1 MRPPPAP
8 WMCPSCVRRSLATTP
23 RPLQPT
29 APYSTAP
36 IQSSTRRPIQ
46 LAIIGSGPA
55 GFYSAYRLL
64 KRLPDARITMFEK
77 LPVPYGLA
85 RYGVAPDHP
94 EVKKCTETLETVAR
108 ESPTNFHFAGNV
120 PIGDGA
126 GELPLAA
133 LVPHFDGLLFAHG
146 ASTDRRLGI
155 PGEELSGVLS
165 ARDFVGWYNGLPALT
180 PWALDLAS
188 VGETAVVIG
197 QGNVALDVTRIL
209 LSPLAELRKTDI
221 NEETL
226 EALSRS
232 RIREVKVIGR
242 RGPLQAPYTIKE
254 LRELMQLPG
263 VGFAPPP
270 ESWDALMQVP
280 RKQLPRQLKRI
291 AELLEKGSPTPLT
304 PESKA
309 WQLGYQRSPTAFLSQ
324 NGRDLDAVGF
334 ETTAYSTPLASLL
347 TSGDP
352 QANLI
357 ALRAAKVHPTNV
369 DKTLIHAGLA
379 FRSVGYQSTPLPG
392 LNEIGVPF
400 DTTRHVIPND
410 GFGRVVSAPS
420 PVHSSPE
427 RTGEGLR
434 AQDVAAS
441 LPRTTTVDAAAATGS
456 GLGKGGIVPGVYV
469 AGWVKRGATGVIAS
483 TLEDAFAGADVLAGD
498 WAAGAAFLSSSS
510 GEGHGGGGETG
521 RQRGWEGVS
530 GEISARGIR
539 AVGWR
544 GWEVIDA
551 EERRRGVGRGKVR
564 EKMRSVTEMLEV
576 LDR

>member
-8 WMCPSCVRRSLATTP
+8 WMCPSCLRRSLATTTC
-23 RPLQPT
+23 PLRPT

-133 LVPHFDGLLFAHG
+133 LVPHFDALLFAHG

-155 PGEELSGVLS
+155 PGEDLSGVLS

-304 PESKA
+304 PDSKA
-309 WQLGYQRSPTAFLSQ
+309 WQLGYLRSPTAFLSH

-334 ETTAYSTPLASLL
+334 ETTAYNAPLTSLL

-357 ALRAAKVHPTNV
+357 ALRAAKVRSTNG

-392 LNEIGVPF
+392 LADIGVPF

-410 GFGRVVSAPS
+410 GFGRVVSSPS
-420 PVHSSPE
+420 ATASSP
-427 RTGEGLR
+427 GEGLR

-441 LPRTTTVDAAAATGS
+441 LPKTTAAGAATGS
-456 GLGKGGIVPGVYV
+456 GLEKGGIVPGLYV

-498 WAAGAAFLSSSS
+498 WAAGAAFLASSEEV
-510 GEGHGGGGETG
+510 GGHGGGETG
-521 RQRGWEGVS
+521 QQRGWEGVK
-530 GEISARGIR
+530 GEIAARGIR
-539 AVGWR
+539 AVGWAE
-544 GWEVIDA
+544 WEVLDA
-551 EERRRGVGRGKVR
+551 EERRRGAERGKVR
-564 EKMRSVTEMLEV
+564 EKMRSVKEMLEV